1 MIALDAF
8 ILAAYTILFGYLKTR
23 DSFAIIL
30 AFSASCLY
38 TASGLFTNQ
47 EPWINHL
54 VVSFCFIPAFYFLTK
69 PVFFGVL
76 TYSIYH
82 WVVSADYILYPSMPT
97 LVSGTFTSMILFIN
111 VYIMLAIIYA
121 SKSRI
126 YSTDVNLGSGWLA
139 DIQSRKRQAGEVQ
152 K

>member
-30 AFSASCLY
+30 AFGASCIY
-38 TASGLFTNQ
+38 TTSGLFSNQ
-47 EPWINHL
+47 DPWINHL
-54 VVSFCFIPAFYFLTK
+54 VVSFCFIPSFYFLTK

-76 TYSIYH
+76 AYSIYH
-82 WVVSADYILYPSMPT
+82 WVVSFDYIVYPISNT
-97 LVSGTFTSMILFIN
+97 LISDTFTNMILLIN

-121 SKSRI
+121 SKSRVHN
-126 YSTDVNLGSGWLA
+126 TDVNMGSGWIA
-139 DIQSRKRQAGEVQ
+139 DIQNRKRQAGEAQ